1 MHAVTITPTDNGPN
15 VVQGRVTVRDANG
28 NEFEVDGTI
37 ALCRC
42 CHSSSKPFCDGTHEQ
57 ANFAAE
63 PRTGDRSVSA
73 LSGMT
78 KERRR
83 S

>member
-1 MHAVTITPTDNGPN
+1 MDPN
-15 VVQGRVTVRDANG
+15 VVQSRVTVRDANG

-42 CHSSSKPFCDGTHEQ
+42 GHSSSKPFCDGTHER
-57 ANFAAE
+57 ANFAAVNRVPAIAQSPPLGHDE
-63 PRTGDRSVSA
+63 N
-73 LSGMT
+73 
-78 KERRR
+78 RRW